1 MANIYFSIT
10 IPQELAQKA
19 KRLAELRGKNA
30 KGARWS
36 KNLVIH
42 LALKEYLEKYAQELE
57 GIDGGAAVQ
66 GMGEYSSAIQDHR
79 FPEVEKA
86 PLQKIAQR
94 REEKRG

>member
-42 LALKEYLEKYAQELE
+42 LALKEYLEKYDQELE
-57 GIDGGAAVQ
+57 GIEGGVPDQ
-66 GMGEYSSAIQDHR
+66 VMGEYSSPMQDHR
-79 FPEVEKA
+79 LREVEKP
-86 PLQKIAQR
+86 PLQKITQR
-94 REEKRG
+94 REKKGE

>member
-42 LALKEYLEKYAQELE
+42 LALKEYLAKYAQELE
-57 GIDGGAAVQ
+57 GIEGGVPDQ
-66 GMGEYSSAIQDHR
+66 VMGEYSSPMQDHR
-79 FPEVEKA
+79 LREVEKP

-94 REEKRG
+94 REKKGG